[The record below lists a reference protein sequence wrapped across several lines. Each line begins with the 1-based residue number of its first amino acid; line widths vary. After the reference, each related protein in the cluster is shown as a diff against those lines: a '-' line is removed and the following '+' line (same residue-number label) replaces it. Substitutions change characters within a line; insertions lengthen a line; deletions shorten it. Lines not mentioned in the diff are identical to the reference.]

1 MARPKKEF
9 NQKQFEAMCAIQC
22 TEEEICGI
30 FDCDDV
36 TLNRWCKDTYGKRF
50 SEVYKQKRQ
59 GGKMS
64 LRRKQWE
71 MAGMNPTMAIWLGK
85 QWLGQTDKVEQ
96 TVAVIS
102 DETRDEIK
110 EFLSDDD
117 GQTAKESSNDSEG

>member
-36 TLNRWCKDTYGKRF
+36 TLNRWCKDTYGKCF

-71 MAGMNPTMAIWLGK
+71 MAGKNPTMAIWLGK

-117 GQTAKESSNDSEG
+117 GQTAEESSNDSEG

>member
-9 NQKQFEAMCAIQC
+9 NQKQIEAMCAIQC

-71 MAGMNPTMAIWLGK
+71 MAGKNPTMAIWLGK

-96 TVAVIS
+96 TVSVIS
-102 DETRDEIK
+102 EETRNEVK

-117 GQTAKESSNDSEG
+117 GQTAKESSNDSKD

>member
-1 MARPKKEF
+1 
-9 NQKQFEAMCAIQC
+9 MC
-22 TEEEICGI
+22 
-30 FDCDDV
+30 
-36 TLNRWCKDTYGKRF
+36 
-50 SEVYKQKRQ
+50 
-59 GGKMS
+59 

-71 MAGMNPTMAIWLGK
+71 MAGKNPTMAIWLGK

-117 GQTAKESSNDSEG
+117 GQAAKESSDDSEG

>member
-71 MAGMNPTMAIWLGK
+71 MAGKNPTMAIWLGK

-110 EFLSDDD
+110 EFLNDDD